1 MRAQRASV
9 SLWLLLA
16 IAGCHSDKQDA
27 NEPSSGDETSQ
38 GAEDPV
44 YDTPDGTIG
53 PNAGGGLPPP
63 VSEGMGPGS
72 EGPGDIVDGPED
84 VPGTAGAGGAG
95 GVGGVVR

>member
-1 MRAQRASV
+1 M
-9 SLWLLLA
+9 LLA
-16 IAGCHSDKQDA
+16 IAGCHSDRTDA

-44 YDTPDGTIG
+44 YNTPDGTVG

-63 VSEGMGPGS
+63 TDGMGPGS

-84 VPGTAGAGGAG
+84 VPG
-95 GVGGVVR
+95 

>member
-1 MRAQRASV
+1 MRAHRV
-9 SLWLLLA
+9 IWSLLLLA
-16 IAGCHSDKQDA
+16 IAGCHSDKHEPG
-27 NEPSSGDETSQ
+27 EPSSADETSQ

-53 PNAGGGLPPP
+53 PNAGGGTPPP
-63 VSEGMGPGS
+63 TEGMGPGS

-95 GVGGVVR
+95 GLLQ